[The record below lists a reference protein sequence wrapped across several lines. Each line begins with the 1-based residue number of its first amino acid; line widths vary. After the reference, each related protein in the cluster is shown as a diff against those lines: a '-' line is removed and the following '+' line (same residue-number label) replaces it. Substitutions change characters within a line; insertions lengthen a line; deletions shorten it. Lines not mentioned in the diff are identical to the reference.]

1 MRAMNGARTRS
12 GLYVVVMTCIS
23 GCTGLSATTG
33 TADPPRLEVDGI
45 ALVDQSS
52 DTSHEVIAMLGLE
65 KECARPTVACA
76 DRILSAPGTVRR
88 GTRRVAAAEQLY
100 RHAIRTGF
108 AQPQNGWLGCAQ
120 HTDHY
125 LRAPDLRGRR
135 GAIEGR
141 SQLALRLHNACVAG
155 LLTGLEPGGQ
165 DSSVRLRW
173 DVDEHAFPRAA
184 VQRLIL
190 ARSVSVSGLRTRQY
204 DDGLGVAA
212 VAVGRTNEPLGSFPP
227 QPFALAVNVRFE
239 PDGDDRANL
248 VVSDASRSRSVETA
262 LGPIALA
269 RDMTAAYALAAV
281 EFEREESAWSGLR
294 VRSPTAKEAQL
305 RVLTPRDD
313 TKTPVVL
320 IHGLASSPLTWVNI
334 ANELLG
340 DPDIS
345 ENYQVWLARY
355 PTGLPLLVNR
365 QMLARRLDDAGGDR
379 PGMVLVGH
387 SMGGVLA
394 RLLATD
400 SGEALWNTAFSC
412 GPDELQGNPDDVQ
425 ATRSLFVFGHV
436 ERVDEIVLIAAPHG
450 GSDLADRTL
459 GKIVRGFIEMPP
471 QVLGYLTN
479 VTRTNPDRVSPELK
493 QNYLQGGPKSLDTLS
508 PSQPVIRAARQ
519 LPVSPGVR
527 IHSII
532 GIQNPDRPEDGDG
545 IVRLDS
551 ARWTAGT
558 EQLVPGDHELH
569 RDPATALIIKRILLE
584 RLDRLRMVAE

>member
-1 MRAMNGARTRS
+1 MCGGLTRS
-12 GLYVVVMTCIS
+12 GLFAVLMTCVS
-23 GCTGLSATTG
+23 GCTGLRATTG
-33 TADPPRLEVDGI
+33 ATDPQRLEVDGI
-45 ALVDQSS
+45 ALADESS
-52 DTSHEVIAMLGLE
+52 DTSREVIAMLGLE

-76 DRILSAPGTVRR
+76 DRILSAPGTIRR

-100 RHAIRTGF
+100 RHAVRSGSGR
-108 AQPQNGWLGCAQ
+108 PQDGWLGCAQ
-120 HTDHY
+120 HTDYY
-125 LRAPDLRGRR
+125 LRAPGIRGRR

-141 SQLALRLHNACVAG
+141 TQLALRLHNACVAG
-155 LLTGLEPGGQ
+155 LLGALEAGAAG
-165 DSSVRLRW
+165 SSVHLRW
-173 DVDEHAFPRAA
+173 EVDEHSFPRAA

-212 VAVGRTNEPLGSFPP
+212 VAVGSTNEPLGTFPP
-227 QPFALAVNVRFE
+227 QPFALAVNIRFE
-239 PDGDDRANL
+239 PEGDDRAAL
-248 VVSDASRSRSVETA
+248 VVSDASRSRSVDTA

-294 VRSPTAKEAQL
+294 VRSPTAREAQL
-305 RVLTPRDD
+305 RVLAPRDG

-320 IHGLASSPLTWVNI
+320 IHGLASSPLTWVNV

-365 QMLARRLDDAGGDR
+365 QMLARRLEDARGDV
-379 PGMVLVGH
+379 PGMILVGH

-412 GPDELQGNPDDVQ
+412 GPEELQGNSDDVQ
-425 ATRSLFVFGHV
+425 ATRSLFVFEHV
-436 ERVDEIVLIAAPHG
+436 EQVEEIVLIAAPHG
-450 GSDLADRTL
+450 GSELADRTI

-479 VTRTNPDRVSPELK
+479 VTRTNPDRVRPELRE
-493 QNYLQGGPKSLDTLS
+493 NYLQGGPKSLDTLS
-508 PSQPVIRAARQ
+508 PSQPIIRAARL
-519 LPVSPGVR
+519 LPVSAGVR
-527 IHSII
+527 VHSII
-532 GIQNPDRPEDGDG
+532 GIANPDRPEDGDG
-545 IVRLDS
+545 IVPLDS
-551 ARWTAGT
+551 ARWNAGA
-558 EQLVPGDHELH
+558 EHLVPGDHELH

-584 RLDRLRMVAE
+584 RLDRLRTAAE

>member
-1 MRAMNGARTRS
+1 MIGALTRS
-12 GLYVVVMTCIS
+12 GLFVVVMTCVS
-23 GCTGLSATTG
+23 GCAGLTASTGAS
-33 TADPPRLEVDGI
+33 DDPRLEVDGI
-45 ALVDQSS
+45 ALVDHLS
-52 DTSHEVIAMLGLE
+52 DTSREVIAMLGLE
-65 KECARPTVACA
+65 KECARPTNACA

-100 RHAIRTGF
+100 RHAVRSGSGR
-108 AQPQNGWLGCAQ
+108 AQDDWLGCAR
-120 HTDHY
+120 HTDYY
-125 LRAPDLRGRR
+125 LRAPGIRGRR

-155 LLTGLEPGGQ
+155 LLGALEAGTAG
-165 DSSVRLRW
+165 SAVHLRW
-173 DVDEHAFPRAA
+173 DVDEHSFPRAA
-184 VQRLIL
+184 VHRLVL

-212 VAVGRTNEPLGSFPP
+212 VAVGRTNEPLGTFPP

-269 RDMTAAYALAAV
+269 RDMTAAYALAAL

-294 VRSPTAKEAQL
+294 VRGPTAREAQL
-305 RVLTPRDD
+305 RLLAPRDD

-345 ENYQVWLARY
+345 ENYQIWLARY

-365 QMLARRLDDAGGDR
+365 QMLARRLDDARGDV
-379 PGMVLVGH
+379 PGMILVGH

-400 SGEALWNTAFSC
+400 SGEALWDTAFSC
-412 GPDELQGNPDDVQ
+412 GPEELRGDPDDVQ
-425 ATRSLFVFGHV
+425 ATRSLFVFEHV
-436 ERVDEIVLIAAPHG
+436 ERVDEIVMIAAPHG

-459 GKIVRGFIEMPP
+459 GRIVRGLIEMPP

-493 QNYLQGGPKSLDTLS
+493 NNYLQGGPKSLDTLS

-545 IVRLDS
+545 IVPLES

-558 EQLVPGDHELH
+558 EHLVPGDHELH
-569 RDPATALIIKRILLE
+569 REPATALLIKQVLLE
-584 RLDRLRMVAE
+584 RLDRQRNAVR